1 MKKLLLLPLIAISL
15 VATAQTTAIP
25 DANFEQ
31 ALINLGHD
39 NVIDGGV
46 LTANINTVLTLDV
59 SYKGISDL
67 TGIEDFTA
75 LTYLACHNNQL
86 TFLNVSQNTYLTFL
100 DCYNNQLTNLDVTQ
114 NTSLDSLVCS
124 ENQLTTI
131 DVSQNTALTYL
142 VFHYNQI
149 TNIDVSQNTALTYL
163 YCHNNQLTNLDLSQ
177 NIALQQVD
185 FTNNLLT
192 NLDVSQNTD
201 LEVLYCESNQLT
213 SIEVAGATAL
223 DWLICGDNQ
232 ITSLDVSQNTALRR
246 LRCDNNNLHCL
257 NVKNGNNPNFLLF
270 DPTTNPNLNCIEVD
284 DVAYSTSNWTWINSQ
299 TSFSTN
305 CGNSCS
311 GLAQDTCDYVDT
323 TYVTVYDTV
332 LAIVY
337 DTTFV
342 TIYDT
347 VLTAVTDTLIMD
359 VTLTG
364 IPLPN
369 NTNTMLVYP
378 NPASDVVI
386 IDNGDYL
393 SMSGYTLKIINSL
406 GQEVF
411 NTAINI
417 PVFSIPVST
426 LGSVGTY
433 YIQVFDTSP
442 NIVQTK
448 ALILQ

>member
-1 MKKLLLLPLIAISL
+1 MKKLLLLPLIAISF
-15 VATAQTTAIP
+15 VVTAQTTAIP

-31 ALINLGHD
+31 ALITLGYD

-46 LTANINTVLTLDV
+46 LTANISGVTSLDV
-59 SYKGISDL
+59 QSQNISDL

-75 LTYLACHNNQL
+75 LTYLICG
-86 TFLNVSQNTYLTFL
+86 
-100 DCYNNQLTNLDVTQ
+100 
-114 NTSLDSLVCS
+114 
-124 ENQLTTI
+124 
-131 DVSQNTALTYL
+131 
-142 VFHYNQI
+142 
-149 TNIDVSQNTALTYL
+149 
-163 YCHNNQLTNLDLSQ
+163 
-177 NIALQQVD
+177 
-185 FTNNLLT
+185 
-192 NLDVSQNTD
+192 
-201 LEVLYCESNQLT
+201 SNQL
-213 SIEVAGATAL
+213 
-223 DWLICGDNQ
+223 
-232 ITSLDVSQNTALRR
+232 TSLDVSQNTAL
-246 LRCDNNNLHCL
+246 LGLICGSNQLTSLDVSQNTALEDLWCPNNQLTTLDVSQNTALDYLVCDTNQLTNLDVTGLLGFNCSHNQLTCL
-257 NVKNGNNPNFLLF
+257 NIGQTGSLFGVSAFANPDL
-270 DPTTNPNLNCIEVD
+270 TCIEVAD
-284 DVAYSTSNWTWINSQ
+284 SSSYWYVGMNQSIFLIDSQ

-305 CGNSCS
+305 CGNYCS
-311 GLAQDTCDYVDT
+311 GIDQLLLLLDEQSQDTCDYVDT
-323 TYVTVYDTV
+323 TFMVVYDTTFTN
-332 LAIVY
+332 IN

-347 VLTAVTDTLIMD
+347 TLTSVTDTLIMD
-359 VTLTG
+359 ITLTG

-411 NTAINI
+411 NSAINI